1 MPTFL
6 RKTSNYTANVGD
18 YLIADTTAGPFTIT
32 LPANPTTGDF
42 VQIVDG
48 ASWETYNLTVA
59 RNGETIEGNADDV
72 TLDIGI
78 VTGKQIGRARL
89 NSSHSAKSRMPS
101 SA

>member
-18 YLIADTTAGPFTIT
+18 YLIADTTAGSFTIT

-42 VQIVDG
+42 VQIADG
-48 ASWETYNLTVA
+48 ANQETYNLTVA

-72 TLDIGI
+72 TLTI
-78 VTGKQIGRARL
+78 
-89 NSSHSAKSRMPS
+89 S
-101 SA
+101 